1 MWSCNA
7 RKYMDAKGIKWDPQV
22 CTPGVS
28 AGPLAVLCMSPIK
41 VLAFIRQALLAALKH
56 CTTQSVAV
64 MHVCM
69 CVCVFACACVCTH

>member
-1 MWSCNA
+1 MWSCNT

-28 AGPLAVLCMSPIK
+28 AGPLAVLCLSPIK
-41 VLAFIRQALLAALKH
+41 VVALIRQALLAALRH
-56 CTTQSVAV
+56 CATVAV

-69 CVCVFACACVCTH
+69 CVCACACVCVCTH